1 MTLVRVIL
9 FENMSNE
16 ASESLIKESVE
27 YKSLFPF
34 LHILKRLLEHIESG
48 SSLLS
53 LLSVDLS
60 SE

>member
-27 YKSLFPF
+27 YKSLFP
-34 LHILKRLLEHIESG
+34 LLYSKRLLEHIESG

-53 LLSVDLS
+53 SLSVDLS